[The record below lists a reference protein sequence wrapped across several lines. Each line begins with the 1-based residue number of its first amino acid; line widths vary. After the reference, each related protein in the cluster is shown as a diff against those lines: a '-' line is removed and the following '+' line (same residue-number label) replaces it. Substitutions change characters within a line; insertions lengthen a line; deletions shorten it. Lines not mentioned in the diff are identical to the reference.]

1 MIWDT
6 NETTPSSCQHGTSPL
21 SCCGALTKQIQEQ
34 TQFRPTAIAHDSYNL
49 GYHTF
54 LVPPDGSK
62 EGWEESHR
70 GDRERD
76 VVVKILRSYEYED
89 GSNPLH
95 WVEVQ
100 YHDDNGDDKVTRSGK
115 WIGREAGLAS
125 C

>member
-1 MIWDT
+1 MGYERNHAIIVSAWDFT
-6 NETTPSSCQHGTSPL
+6 LELLRSAHR
-21 SCCGALTKQIQEQ
+21 AIQEQ
-34 TQFRPTAIAHDSYNL
+34 TAFRPTAIAHDSCNL

-115 WIGREAGLAS
+115 GLA
-125 C
+125 

>member
-1 MIWDT
+1 MGYERNHAIIVSAWDFT
-6 NETTPSSCQHGTSPL
+6 FELLRSAHR
-21 SCCGALTKQIQEQ
+21 AIQEQ

-115 WIGREAGLAS
+115 GLA
-125 C
+125 